1 MKKVLIIA
9 YYFPPLGWSGV
20 QRTVKFVKYLRE
32 FNWQPI
38 VITVG
43 KTTFSILDESLGDEI
58 PEDIKIIRID
68 DMKLKT
74 FTDRIKSEVKEYV
87 KASFD
92 IISDKNL
99 LNRYEA
105 QIEQNLEALRNLLL
119 LPDGNAIWANNVIKE
134 LNKKI
139 NIDDM
144 DIVYTTSSPYSAHL
158 VGYYLK
164 NNHNKAWVAD
174 FRDEW
179 TNNPYYNNEFN
190 IRYEVEKNIEK
201 EILSNCDKVI
211 TISELAKNNYINS
224 FKLDENKIKV
234 ITNGYDEEDFKLI
247 YKSQTHSK
255 FTIVHSGSF
264 YSVRNPYTFINAI
277 NDLIEEKRLEVSD
290 IIIEF
295 IGEIDKKIK
304 DKIMYID
311 KFHIIKIYNYTS
323 HKESLELC
331 TNANLLLLV
340 IGQDEKVKSVYTG
353 KIFEYLRLKKPIL
366 SLSPKESLVEELLN
380 RTGCGFNVEYNDIES
395 IQNVVLKYYNDWK
408 NNKQL
413 VVNEDEI
420 KKYERKNLTKKLSQV
435 FNSLL
440 EE

>member
-1 MKKVLIIA
+1 MKKALIIA

-20 QRTVKFVKYLRE
+20 QRTLKFVKYLRE
-32 FNWQPI
+32 FNWEPI

-43 KTTFSILDESLGDEI
+43 KTTFSIFDESLGDEM

-74 FTDRIKSEVKEYV
+74 FTDRIKNEAKEYV

-105 QIEQNLEALRNLLL
+105 QIEQNLEMLRNLLL

-139 NIDDM
+139 NIDDV

-190 IRYEVEKNIEK
+190 IRYEVEKNIEE
-201 EILSNCDKVI
+201 EILINCDKLI
-211 TISELAKNNYINS
+211 TISESARDNYINS

-234 ITNGYDEEDFKLI
+234 ITNGYDEEDFRLVDKN
-247 YKSQTHSK
+247 QMHSK
-255 FTIVHSGSF
+255 FTIIYNGSF
-264 YSVRNPYTFINAI
+264 YLVRNPYTFINAI
-277 NDLIEEKRLEVSD
+277 NNLLEEKKID
-290 IIIEF
+290 ISNVVIKF
-295 IGEIDKKIK
+295 IGEINKEIRNKITCM
-304 DKIMYID
+304 DR
-311 KFHIIKIYNYTS
+311 FNIIEIYNYIS
-323 HKESLELC
+323 HKESLKLC
-331 TNANLLLLV
+331 ANANLFLLV
-340 IGQDEKVKSVYTG
+340 IGQDQKVKSVYTG
-353 KIFEYLRLKKPIL
+353 KVFEYLRLKKPIL
-366 SLSPKESLVEELLN
+366 ALSPKESLVEKLLN
-380 RTGCGFNVEYNDIES
+380 KTGCGSNVEFNDIEN
-395 IQNVVLKYYNDWK
+395 IQNIILKYYNNWK
-408 NNKQL
+408 ENKQFE
-413 VVNEDEI
+413 VNEDEI
-420 KKYERKNLTKKLSQV
+420 KKYERKNLTKKLVQV
-435 FNSLL
+435 FDSVV

>member
-20 QRTVKFVKYLRE
+20 QRTLKFVKYLRE
-32 FNWQPI
+32 FNWEPI

-139 NIDDM
+139 NIDDV

-190 IRYEVEKNIEK
+190 IRHEVEKNIEE
-201 EILSNCDKVI
+201 EILSNCDKI
-211 TISELAKNNYINS
+211 IAISELAKNNYINS

-234 ITNGYDEEDFKLI
+234 ITNGYDEKDFKLI
-247 YKSQTHSK
+247 DRSQTHSK
-255 FTIVHSGSF
+255 FIIVHSGSF
-264 YSVRNPYTFINAI
+264 YSVRNPYTFISAI
-277 NDLIEEKRLEVSD
+277 NDLVEEEKIEISD
-290 IIIEF
+290 VIIEF

-304 DKIMYID
+304 DKIMYVD
-311 KFHIIKIYNYTS
+311 KFHIIKIYNYAS
-323 HKESLELC
+323 HKESLEIC
-331 TNANLLLLV
+331 TKANLLLLV
-340 IGQDEKVKSVYTG
+340 VGQDEKVKSVYTG

-395 IQNVVLKYYNDWK
+395 IKNVILKYYNDWK

-413 VVNEDEI
+413 VVNEDQI
-420 KKYERKNLTKKLSQV
+420 KKYERKNLTKKLSQA